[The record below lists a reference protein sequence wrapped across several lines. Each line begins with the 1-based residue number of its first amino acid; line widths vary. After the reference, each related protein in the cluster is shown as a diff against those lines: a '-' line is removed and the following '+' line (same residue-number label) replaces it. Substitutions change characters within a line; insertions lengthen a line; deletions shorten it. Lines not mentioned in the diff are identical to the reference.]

1 MFTIIN
7 INQNLWEVTLKIN
20 ISNIEFD
27 AESTAKLE
35 SRKETKRWSKFSNQF
50 VPVVDKISN
59 KKYKLVSGAEKIH
72 LANEKGEDSVEC
84 NLKGELDLEQK
95 GALDLRLLYQSSDIC
110 PINLGEE
117 FLSFR
122 EKFSVTQQEL
132 AKKTGITPGTI
143 HHYESLI
150 KTLAPSLKEHVKEK
164 NLTFKEA
171 RSIADIEDH
180 EKQYELAKPF
190 LEGILSSVHVEKI
203 VSLAKKHPKVEVNV
217 IIESVTKGKPIIEK
231 ASEGDEEANETEA
244 NSIDFD
250 TIESRILDLSTEID
264 LIQSEEIP
272 EFKRLKLI
280 SSLRILQSRTQLA
293 LTALNTKAG
302 GFNSLLSK
310 SITK

>member
-1 MFTIIN
+1 
-7 INQNLWEVTLKIN
+7 LKIN
-20 ISNIEFD
+20 IANIEFD

-35 SRKETKRWSKFSNQF
+35 SRKENKRWSKFSNQF
-50 VPVVDKISN
+50 IPVVNKVSN

-84 NLKGELDLEQK
+84 NLASELNLEQK
-95 GALDLRLLYQSSDIC
+95 GALSLRLLYQSSDIC

-117 FLSFR
+117 FLAFR
-122 EKFSVTQQEL
+122 ETFSVTQQEL

-150 KTLAPSLKEHVKEK
+150 KTLAPSLKKHVKEK

-180 EKQYELAKPF
+180 EKQFELAKPF

-203 VSLAKKHPKVEVNV
+203 VSLAKKYPKVEVNM
-217 IIESVTKGKPIIEK
+217 IIESVTKGKPIVEK
-231 ASEGDEEANETEA
+231 ALEVDKVDNKIEA
-244 NSIDFD
+244 NSIDFN
-250 TIESRILDLSTEID
+250 TIESRVLDLSTEID

-293 LTALNTKAG
+293 LSSLNTKAEG
-302 GFNSLLSK
+302 LGLLGK
-310 SITK
+310 SIKNKAWKANNNFEKNNKN